1 MENFVFCALHY
12 LDSSTLHVIANSTI
26 EVVENLTNITQKL
39 FICFANSEM
48 KANPDKYHLRW
59 NLLLVTRYF
68 LLFTCYSLL
77 FTCYSLYFTRYSLLF
92 THYSLLLICHSVLLT
107 WYSLGFIGTV
117 VHYIHNVHIKLY
129 ASS

>member
-1 MENFVFCALHY
+1 MENFVFCALQY

-26 EVVENLTNITQKL
+26 EVVENLNNITQKL
-39 FICFANSEM
+39 FICFASSEM

-77 FTCYSLYFTRYSLLF
+77 FT
-92 THYSLLLICHSVLLT
+92 HYSLLLTCHSVLLT